1 MRTRALGVMMG
12 IVLSG
17 RECCRAGTRRHL
29 LPFGSARS
37 GVRPDWRRGVA
48 GMPFHFE
55 LPVDVMAV
63 EPFDVGE
70 PVTGAPYSAQITTEI
85 LQQLADGNRIERRSM
100 SFRFARRGKDG
111 CAANNSSPRLV
122 RSCPRVMCRS

>member
-17 RECCRAGTRRHL
+17 SGMLPRRNET
-29 LPFGSARS
+29 SSSTVRVRS
-37 GVRPDWRRGVA
+37 IRVRPDWRRGVA

-70 PVTGAPYSAQITTEI
+70 PVTGAVFGPDHHGDSSA
-85 LQQLADGNRIERRSM
+85 
-100 SFRFARRGKDG
+100 AR
-111 CAANNSSPRLV
+111 
-122 RSCPRVMCRS
+122 